1 MASGFLDEECT
12 FSVYT
17 QEHIDSCSSFDCDN
31 KDLNNFFSK
40 DSPLYNTALLGKT
53 YCFILDNDPKTV
65 VCAFT
70 IANDSIQATL
80 LPGSRKKKI
89 IHYIPWQKHM
99 RNYPAVLIGRLG
111 VNKNFQGKGLGNELM
126 DFIKSWFIDGNNKTG
141 CRFVVVDSY
150 NKERPLK
157 YYRDNGFDF
166 VFGSE
171 SQEKEYL
178 SINSDVPLKTRLMFF
193 DLIFL
198 KNK

>member
-53 YCFILDNDPKTV
+53 YCFILDNDPKAV

-89 IHYIPWQKHM
+89 IHYIPRQKHM

-111 VNKNFQGKGLGNELM
+111 VNKNFQGKGLGDELM
-126 DFIKSWFIDGNNKTG
+126 DFIKSWFI
-141 CRFVVVDSY
+141 
-150 NKERPLK
+150 ERPLK

-178 SINSDVPLKTRLMFF
+178 SINSDVSLKTRLMFF